1 VQRRIRR
8 IEDADDQLL
17 PVHRGG
23 EADAVIDP
31 AIDKALRSFRGDF
44 GAEVPFLND
53 VPLGDIDV
61 AHNLDGR
68 QELYAELLAK
78 PDGIDHE
85 SIDADAD
92 VNVVHLRLDVNIG
105 GPAAET
111 DQEDQAQNVDRF
123 ADVFLGVGGIGELAA
138 GVDEGDLPIGEGAVG
153 KRIGAFAELAFVF
166 VGRFGSWDGGFFF
179 VLGFITIDDE
189 IGQFGHRGVG
199 GLLARGIAGHAGH
212 GNDQLHLRA
221 ADSDDIACRHGG
233 LAAQG
238 FAVQER
244 PVARFQIANAHA
256 LGVFFDDAVKPA
268 GHRFLDDQQV
278 GEISPDGQGA
288 GFERNLACSLRI
300 LDFEVRAWNGVLG
313 HQCSVITY
321 YMKTR

>member
-1 VQRRIRR
+1 MVVLPEPVGPQTRIMPASCSAGAADNFARLGGELEIVDVQRRVGGIQ
-8 IEDADDQLL
+8 DADDQLL

-31 AIDKALRSFRGDF
+31 AIDEALWSFRRDF

-68 QELYAELLAK
+68 QELNAKLLVQ
-78 PDGIDHE
+78 PDGIDHG

-105 GPAAET
+105 GPAAEA
-111 DQEDQAQNVDRF
+111 DQKDETQDVDRF

-153 KRIGAFAELAFVF
+153 KRIGAFAELPFVF
-166 VGRFGSWDGGFFF
+166 VGRFGSWGGGFFF
-179 VLGFITIDDE
+179 FVIGFFTIDDE
-189 IGQFGHRGVG
+189 FGQLGHRGVG
-199 GLLARGIAGHAGH
+199 GLLAGCIARHAGH

-221 ADSDDIACRHGG
+221 ADFDDIAGGHGG

-238 FAVQER
+238 IAVQKR
-244 PVARFQIANAHA
+244 SVARFQVANAA
-256 LGVFFDDAVKPA
+256 RPRRLF
-268 GHRFLDDQQV
+268 R
-278 GEISPDGQGA
+278 
-288 GFERNLACSLRI
+288 
-300 LDFEVRAWNGVLG
+300 
-313 HQCSVITY
+313 
-321 YMKTR
+321 